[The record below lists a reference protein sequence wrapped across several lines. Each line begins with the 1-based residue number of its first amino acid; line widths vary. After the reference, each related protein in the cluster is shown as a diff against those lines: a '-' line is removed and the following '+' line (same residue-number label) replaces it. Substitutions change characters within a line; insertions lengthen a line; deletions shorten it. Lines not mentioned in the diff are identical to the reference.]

1 MRETVLKIFGSSRG
15 NGAKGMKKTTTL
27 KESRSS
33 SFLRRITLSNDLE
46 KEGATKRSSST
57 NYCHGMCFDN
67 FAYGNSLSAPESK
80 NALATTTTTSSSS
93 SQSAAS
99 SCAQICLARGH
110 CDCSSNSSSS
120 ASSSPSRRAATDVT
134 NEFYA
139 D

>member
-15 NGAKGMKKTTTL
+15 NGAKGMKKTSTL

-57 NYCHGMCFDN
+57 NHCHGMCFDN
-67 FAYGNSLSAPESK
+67 FGYGNSMSAPESR
-80 NALATTTTTSSSS
+80 NALSTTTTTTSSSS
-93 SQSAAS
+93 QSSAS
-99 SCAQICLARGH
+99 SCAQICMARGH
-110 CDCSSNSSSS
+110 CDCVSNSSSS

>member
-57 NYCHGMCFDN
+57 NHCHGMCFDN
-67 FAYGNSLSAPESK
+67 FGYGNSMSAPESR
-80 NALATTTTTSSSS
+80 NALSTTTTTTSSSS
-93 SQSAAS
+93 QSSAS
-99 SCAQICLARGH
+99 SCAQICMARGH
-110 CDCSSNSSSS
+110 CDCVSNSSSS